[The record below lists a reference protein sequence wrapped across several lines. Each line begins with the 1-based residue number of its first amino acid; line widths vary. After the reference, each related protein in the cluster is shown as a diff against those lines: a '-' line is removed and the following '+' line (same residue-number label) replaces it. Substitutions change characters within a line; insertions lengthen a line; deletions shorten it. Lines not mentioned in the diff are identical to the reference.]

1 MQIIESLMQFGLTQ
15 QEATIYLTLN
25 TEGALTGYEV
35 SKLTGISRSNAYTAL
50 ANLTEKGAAAL
61 IEGEKK
67 LYSPVPAKEFCSNKL
82 RSLGKTAEAVYGNMP
97 ARREEYEGY
106 LTIRGRRNILDKM
119 ITMIAGA
126 EKRIYLSLHGAVIR
140 ELEEYLAAAVGSG
153 LKVVIITNDA
163 LDMPGATVYRRAK
176 KIDEIRLIADSHRVI
191 TGDIKD
197 ASSSC
202 LYSTKRNLVELL
214 KESLTNEIEL
224 IKIRGEIR

>member
-67 LYSPVPAKEFCSNKL
+67 LYTPVPAKEFCSGKL
-82 RSLGKTAEAVYGNMP
+82 RALQKTAEQIYENMP
-97 ARREEYEGY
+97 ARKEEYQGY
-106 LTIRGRRNILDKM
+106 LTIRGRQNIRDKM
-119 ITMIAGA
+119 ITMIIGA
-126 EKRIYLSLHGAVIR
+126 EKRIYLSMHGAIIR
-140 ELEEYLAAAVGSG
+140 ELEEYLSEAVDRG

-163 LDMPGATVYRRAK
+163 LAIPGTTIHRTEK
-176 KIDEIRLIADSHRVI
+176 KIDEIRLIADSRKVL
-191 TGDIKD
+191 TGDMKD
-197 ASSSC
+197 AGSSC
-202 LYSTKRNLVELL
+202 LYSAKRNLVELL

-224 IKIRGEIR
+224 IKIRGEKQ

>member
-1 MQIIESLMQFGLTQ
+1 MQVIESLMQFGLTQ

-82 RSLGKTAEAVYGNMP
+82 RALQKTAEQVYENMP
-97 ARREEYEGY
+97 ARRQEYEGY

-119 ITMIAGA
+119 ITIIVGA
-126 EKRIYLSLHGAVIR
+126 EKRIYLSMHGTVIE
-140 ELEEYLAAAVGSG
+140 ELEEYLTDAVSRG
-153 LKVVIITNDA
+153 LKMVIITNNA
-163 LDMPGATVYRRAK
+163 LNLPGAKIYKTEK
-176 KIDEIRLIADSHRVI
+176 KIDEIRLIADSRKVV
-191 TGDIKD
+191 TGDLKD

-202 LYSTKRNLVELL
+202 LYSAKKNLVELL

-224 IKIRGEIR
+224 IRIRGEK

>member
-25 TEGALTGYEV
+25 TEGTLTGYEV

-67 LYSPVPAKEFCSNKL
+67 LYSPVPAKEFCSGKL
-82 RSLGKTAEAVYGNMP
+82 RALQKISESIYETMP
-97 ARREEYEGY
+97 ARRQEYEGY
-106 LTIRGRRNILDKM
+106 LTIRGRQNILDKM
-119 ITMIAGA
+119 ITMISSAK
-126 EKRIYLSLHGAVIR
+126 KRIYLSMHGAVIR
-140 ELEEYLAAAVGSG
+140 ELDEYLSTAVDKG
-153 LKVVIITNDA
+153 LKIVIITNDA
-163 LDMPGATVYRRAK
+163 LHMSGATVYRSEK
-176 KIDEIRLIADSHRVI
+176 KIDEIRLITDSHKVI

-197 ASSSC
+197 AASSA
-202 LYSTKRNLVELL
+202 LYSSKRNLVELL

-224 IKIRGEIR
+224 IKIRGEK